1 LCSRWAAAIERRAYS
16 RCFKTKEVCV
26 SERVVGERTVELDDD
41 ERAPEERAGGI
52 LPDLLKKAVLTGMG
66 ALFMTEE
73 GIRNAAGQLKLP
85 KEALAYLLSQA
96 DRTRGEVVRVVSQE
110 LRRFLESE
118 TLRREVW
125 KLLTGVTIEIN
136 ATVQLKPSGEPGM
149 KVQFKKKKGEG
160 ERDGKGAEGP
170 RDAAAP
176 HDAGDGDRGK

>member
-1 LCSRWAAAIERRAYS
+1 VAERI
-16 RCFKTKEVCV
+16 
-26 SERVVGERTVELDDD
+26 VGERNVELDDD
-41 ERAPEERAGGI
+41 EQDLPEEKGGI
-52 LPDLLKKAVLTGMG
+52 LPELLRKAVLTGMG
-66 ALFMTEE
+66 AIFMTEE

-96 DRTRGEVVRVVSQE
+96 DRTRGEVVRVVSAE

-149 KVQFKKKKGEG
+149 KVAFKRKKGEG
-160 ERDGKGAEGP
+160 DKSDKGVDGP
-170 RDAAAP
+170 RDDGGPLGEGPEAP
-176 HDAGDGDRGK
+176 GK

>member
-1 LCSRWAAAIERRAYS
+1 M
-16 RCFKTKEVCV
+16 
-26 SERVVGERTVELDDD
+26 SERIVGESNVDIDDD
-41 ERAPEERAGGI
+41 LPEHEEEGKGERGSG
-52 LPDLLKKAVLTGMG
+52 LPDLLRKAVLTGVG

-73 GIRNAAGQLKLP
+73 GIRNAAGQLKMP

-96 DRTRGEVVRVVSQE
+96 DKTRGEVARVVSAE

-149 KVQFKKKKGEG
+149 RVSMKRKKDEPEPKGEKP
-160 ERDGKGAEGP
+160 DKAD
-170 RDAAAP
+170 DAP
-176 HDAGDGDRGK
+176 QEKP

>member
-1 LCSRWAAAIERRAYS
+1 M
-16 RCFKTKEVCV
+16 
-26 SERVVGERTVELDDD
+26 SERIVGERNVDLDD
-41 ERAPEERAGGI
+41 EEHEPEEKGGI
-52 LPDLLKKAVLTGMG
+52 LPDLIRKAVLTGMG

-96 DRTRGEVVRVVSQE
+96 DRTRGEVVRVVSHE
-110 LRRFLESE
+110 MRRFLESE

-149 KVQFKKKKGEG
+149 KVAFKKKPDEKK
-160 ERDGKGAEGP
+160 DDKKADGP
-170 RDAAAP
+170 RDDGPSVEDDAA
-176 HDAGDGDRGK
+176 DRAK